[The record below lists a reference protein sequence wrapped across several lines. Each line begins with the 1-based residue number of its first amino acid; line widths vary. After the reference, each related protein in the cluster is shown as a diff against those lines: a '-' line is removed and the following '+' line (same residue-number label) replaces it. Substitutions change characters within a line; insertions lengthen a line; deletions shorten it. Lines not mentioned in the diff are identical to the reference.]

1 MPLNGPLIRRREAGI
16 SAGLQAAALPAAL
29 KRIYANR
36 GITDPSEL
44 SLTLDQLHPP
54 QQLKGIAEAADLLA
68 DAIEG
73 DGRVL
78 IIGDFDADGATS
90 SAMAVS
96 VLRQMGLREVAYLV
110 PNRFEF
116 GYGLTPEIV
125 QLAAAQMPDLIV
137 TVDNGISSVEG
148 VAAAQAMG
156 ISVLVTDHHL
166 PGEQLPSAEVIVNPN
181 QPGCAFP
188 SKALAGVGVMF
199 YVLSALRAELR
210 RRGWFDSEGLPEPNL
225 GDALDLVALGTVADV
240 VPLDR
245 NNRILVAAGLAR
257 IRSGRAR
264 PGIEAIFEVA
274 GKDHRQATS
283 SDLGFIVGPRLNAA
297 GRLDDMSIGIECLLA
312 ESSMEARERADKL
325 HRLNRERRDIE
336 QTMKQ
341 DALEQLASLEFESG
355 KLPFAM
361 VLSDP
366 TWHEGVIGILASR
379 VRERVHRPT
388 VIFADVGEGMLKG
401 SGRSIP
407 GLHMRDAL
415 DLVATRYPGLLNK
428 FGGHAMAAGLTLSQ
442 GDLKRFTQAL
452 DAAVAEMLD
461 HVPPQAVE
469 DSDGALSAADLGLTF
484 AESLSAGGPW
494 GQHFPEPT
502 FDGLFDVRQH
512 RIVGEKHLKLKLAA
526 QGVEIDAIAFNVD
539 VIEWQARPIKRIHA
553 VYRLD
558 INEYRGERNPQL
570 VIQSFWPLEPDSS
583 VD

>member
-1 MPLNGPLIRRREAGI
+1 MPLNASLIRRRAADI
-16 SAGLQAAALPAAL
+16 SSKLQAAALPEAL
-29 KRIYANR
+29 KRVYANR
-36 GITDPSEL
+36 GITDPAAL

-54 QQLKGIAEAADLLA
+54 QQLKGIEEAAELLA

-125 QLAAAQMPDLIV
+125 ELAAAQMPDLIV

-148 VAAAQAMG
+148 VAAAQAIG

-166 PGEQLPSAEVIVNPN
+166 PGAQLPTAEVIVNPN

-210 RRGWFDSEGLPEPNL
+210 ERRWFDSQGLSEPNL

-264 PGIEAIFEVA
+264 PGIEALFEVA
-274 GKDHRQATS
+274 GKDYRQATS
-283 SDLGFIVGPRLNAA
+283 TDLGFIVGPRLNAA

-312 ESSMEARERADKL
+312 ESSMEARERAETL

-336 QTMKQ
+336 QSMEH
-341 DALEQLASLEFESG
+341 DALEQLATLELDSDA
-355 KLPFAM
+355 LPFAM
-361 VLSDP
+361 VLFDP
-366 TWHEGVIGILASR
+366 GWHQGVIGILASR

-388 VIFADVGEGMLKG
+388 VIFAEVGEGMLKG

-407 GLHMRDAL
+407 GLHLRDVL
-415 DLVATRYPGLLNK
+415 DLVATRHPGLLSK
-428 FGGHAMAAGLTLSQ
+428 FGGHAMAAGLTLAKD
-442 GDLKRFTQAL
+442 DLHRFTEAL
-452 DAAVAEMLD
+452 EAAVAETLS

-469 DSDGALSAADLGLTF
+469 DSDGALGAGDLGLQL

-502 FDGLFDVRQH
+502 FDGVFDVMQH
-512 RIVGEKHLKLKLAA
+512 RIVGEKHLKLTLAA
-526 QGVEIDAIAFNVD
+526 EGAEIGGIAFNID
-539 VIEWQARPIKRIHA
+539 VNGWQARPLKRIHA
-553 VYRLD
+553 LYRLD

-570 VIQSFWPLEPDSS
+570 VIQSFWPADANSS
-583 VD
+583 DG

>member
-1 MPLNGPLIRRREAGI
+1 VPLNASLIRRRAADI
-16 SAGLQAAALPAAL
+16 SSKLQAAALPEAL
-29 KRIYANR
+29 KRVYANR
-36 GITDPSEL
+36 GITDPAAL

-54 QQLKGIAEAADLLA
+54 QQLKGVAEAAELLA

-125 QLAAAQMPDLIV
+125 ELAAAQMPDLIV

-148 VAAAQAMG
+148 VAAALALG

-166 PGEQLPSAEVIVNPN
+166 PGAQLPTAEVIVNPN

-210 RRGWFDSEGLPEPNL
+210 QRRWFDSQGLSEPNL

-264 PGIEAIFEVA
+264 PGIEALFEVA

-283 SDLGFIVGPRLNAA
+283 TDLGFIVGPRLNAA

-312 ESSMEARERADKL
+312 ESSVEARERAETL

-336 QTMKQ
+336 QSMEH
-341 DALEQLASLEFESG
+341 DALEQLTTLELDSNT
-355 KLPFAM
+355 LPFAM
-361 VLSDP
+361 VLFDP
-366 TWHEGVIGILASR
+366 GWHQGVIGILASR

-388 VIFADVGEGMLKG
+388 VIFAEVGEGMLKG

-407 GLHMRDAL
+407 GLHLRDVL
-415 DLVATRYPGLLNK
+415 DLVATRHPGLLSK
-428 FGGHAMAAGLTLSQ
+428 FGGHAMAAGLTLAK
-442 GDLKRFTQAL
+442 GDLHQFTEAL
-452 DAAVAEMLD
+452 EAAVAETLN

-469 DSDGALSAADLGLTF
+469 DSDGALGAGDFGLQL

-502 FDGLFDVRQH
+502 FDGVFDVMQH
-512 RIVGEKHLKLKLAA
+512 RIVGEKHLKLTLAA
-526 QGVEIDAIAFNVD
+526 QGVEIGGIAFNID
-539 VIEWQARPIKRIHA
+539 VNDWQVRPLKRIHA
-553 VYRLD
+553 LYRLD

-570 VIQSFWPLEPDSS
+570 VIQSFWPADADSP
-583 VD
+583 VG

>member
-1 MPLNGPLIRRREAGI
+1 MPLNASLIRRRAADI
-16 SAGLQAAALPAAL
+16 SSKLQAAALPEAL
-29 KRIYANR
+29 KRVYANR
-36 GITDPSEL
+36 GITDPAAL

-54 QQLKGIAEAADLLA
+54 QQLKGIEEAAELLA

-125 QLAAAQMPDLIV
+125 ELAAAQMPDLIV

-166 PGEQLPSAEVIVNPN
+166 PGSRLPTAEVIVNPN

-210 RRGWFDSEGLPEPNL
+210 ERRWFDSQGLSEPNL

-264 PGIEAIFEVA
+264 PGIEALFEVA
-274 GKDHRQATS
+274 GKDYRQATS
-283 SDLGFIVGPRLNAA
+283 TDLGFIVGPRLNAA

-312 ESSMEARERADKL
+312 ESSMEARERAETL

-336 QTMKQ
+336 QSMEH
-341 DALEQLASLEFESG
+341 DALEQLATLELDSDA
-355 KLPFAM
+355 LPFAM
-361 VLSDP
+361 VLFDP
-366 TWHEGVIGILASR
+366 GWHQGVIGILASR

-388 VIFADVGEGMLKG
+388 VIFAEVGEGMLKG

-407 GLHMRDAL
+407 GLHLRDVL
-415 DLVATRYPGLLNK
+415 DLVATRHPGLLSK
-428 FGGHAMAAGLTLSQ
+428 FGGHAMAAGLTLAK
-442 GDLKRFTQAL
+442 GDLHQFTEAL
-452 DAAVAEMLD
+452 EAAVAETLS

-469 DSDGALSAADLGLTF
+469 DSDGALGAGDLGLQL

-502 FDGLFDVRQH
+502 FDGVFDVMQH
-512 RIVGEKHLKLKLAA
+512 RIVGEKHLKLTLAA
-526 QGVEIDAIAFNVD
+526 EGAEIGGIAFNID
-539 VIEWQARPIKRIHA
+539 VNGWQARPLKRIHA
-553 VYRLD
+553 LYRLD

-570 VIQSFWPLEPDSS
+570 VIQSFWPADANSS
-583 VD
+583 DG

>member
-1 MPLNGPLIRRREAGI
+1 MPLNASLIRRRAADI
-16 SAGLQAAALPAAL
+16 SSKLQAAALPEAL
-29 KRIYANR
+29 KRVYANR
-36 GITDPSEL
+36 GITDPAAL

-54 QQLKGIAEAADLLA
+54 QQLKGIEEAAELLA

-125 QLAAAQMPDLIV
+125 ELAAAQMPDLIV

-148 VAAAQAMG
+148 VAAAQAIG

-166 PGEQLPSAEVIVNPN
+166 PGAQLPTAEVIVNPN

-210 RRGWFDSEGLPEPNL
+210 ERRWFDSQGLSEPNL

-264 PGIEAIFEVA
+264 PGIEALFEVA
-274 GKDHRQATS
+274 GKDYRQATS
-283 SDLGFIVGPRLNAA
+283 TDLGFIVGPRLNAA

-312 ESSMEARERADKL
+312 ESSMEARERAETL

-336 QTMKQ
+336 QSMEH
-341 DALEQLASLEFESG
+341 DALEQLATLELDSDA
-355 KLPFAM
+355 LPFAM
-361 VLSDP
+361 VLFDP
-366 TWHEGVIGILASR
+366 GWHQGVIGILASR
-379 VRERVHRPT
+379 VRERVYRPT
-388 VIFADVGEGMLKG
+388 VIFAEVGEGMLKG

-407 GLHMRDAL
+407 GLHLRDVL
-415 DLVATRYPGLLNK
+415 DLVATRHPGLLSK
-428 FGGHAMAAGLTLSQ
+428 FGGHAMAAGLTLAK
-442 GDLKRFTQAL
+442 GDLHQFTEAL
-452 DAAVAEMLD
+452 EAAVAETLS

-469 DSDGALSAADLGLTF
+469 DSDGALGAGDLGLQL

-502 FDGLFDVRQH
+502 FDGVFDVMQH
-512 RIVGEKHLKLKLAA
+512 RIVGEKHLKLTLAA
-526 QGVEIDAIAFNVD
+526 EGAEIGGIAFNID
-539 VIEWQARPIKRIHA
+539 VNGWQARPLKRIHA
-553 VYRLD
+553 LYRLD

-570 VIQSFWPLEPDSS
+570 VIQSFWPADANSS
-583 VD
+583 DG

>member
-1 MPLNGPLIRRREAGI
+1 MPLNASLIRRREADI
-16 SAGLQAAALPAAL
+16 SSRLQAAALPEAL
-29 KRIYANR
+29 KRVYANR
-36 GITDPSEL
+36 GITDPAAL

-54 QQLKGIAEAADLLA
+54 QHLKGIAEAAELLA

-125 QLAAAQMPDLIV
+125 ELAAAQMPDLIV

-166 PGEQLPSAEVIVNPN
+166 PGSQLPTAEVIVNPN

-210 RRGWFDSEGLPEPNL
+210 ERRWFDSQGLAEPNL

-264 PGIEAIFEVA
+264 PGIEALFEVA
-274 GKDHRQATS
+274 GKDYRQATS
-283 SDLGFIVGPRLNAA
+283 TDLGFIVGPRLNAA

-312 ESSMEARERADKL
+312 ESSMEARERAETL

-336 QTMKQ
+336 QSMEH
-341 DALEQLASLEFESG
+341 DALEQLAKLELDSDA
-355 KLPFAM
+355 LPFAM
-361 VLSDP
+361 VLFDP
-366 TWHEGVIGILASR
+366 GWHQGVIGILASR

-388 VIFADVGEGMLKG
+388 VIFAEVGEGMLKG

-407 GLHMRDAL
+407 GLHLRDVL
-415 DLVATRYPGLLNK
+415 DLVATRHPGLLSK
-428 FGGHAMAAGLTLSQ
+428 FGGHAMAAGLTLAK
-442 GDLKRFTQAL
+442 GDLHQFTEAL
-452 DAAVAEMLD
+452 EAAVAETLN
-461 HVPPQAVE
+461 HTPPLAVE
-469 DSDGALSAADLGLTF
+469 DSDGALGAGDLGLQL

-502 FDGLFDVRQH
+502 FDGVFDVMQH
-512 RIVGEKHLKLKLAA
+512 RIVGEKHLKLTLAA
-526 QGVEIDAIAFNVD
+526 EGAEIGGIAFNID
-539 VIEWQARPIKRIHA
+539 VNGWLARPLKRIHA
-553 VYRLD
+553 LYRLD

-570 VIQSFWPLEPDSS
+570 VIQSFWPTDANSS
-583 VD
+583 DG